1 MSKLVFAEM
10 SKDNPDD
17 VGKVVEFFGSH
28 AKEWLEVGYRY
39 VIGYRD
45 GQPIVGATC
54 DASYSEIDIESTEG
68 VETYSA
74 MLGALEQRARGAGSA
89 SIRTSMDAIVDRPDF
104 ISACVQQ
111 GFQGDEVEMEKI
123 LDQEAHDAEMAQVKL
138 EILNAELQAEAVE

>member
-17 VGKVVEFFGSH
+17 VGKVVEYFGSH

-54 DASYSEIDIESTEG
+54 DGSYSEIDIESTEG
-68 VETYSA
+68 MEVYAA
-74 MLGALEQRARGAGSA
+74 MLGALEQRARGVKSA
-89 SIRTSMDAIVDRPDF
+89 SIRTSMDAVLDRPNF
-104 ISACVQQ
+104 IAACIQQ
-111 GFQGDEVEMEKI
+111 GFVGDLVEMQKI
-123 LDQEAHDAEMAQVKL
+123 LDADAHDSELAKVRL
-138 EILNAELQAEAVE
+138 DLVNAELQTEASE